1 MPYLKNLFDQKV
13 VLVLDDQS
21 TSRSIL
27 SQIVK
32 SIHDDIRVHEEASP
46 IAALNWAKSN
56 VVDLVMVDY
65 SMPEMNGI
73 DFISKLRALS
83 GYDNVPSIMITM
95 NTDLETRHIAL
106 ESGVTDFLTKPVNR
120 FECSARCK
128 NLLTIRHQH
137 QELVGRSRNLEEMVR
152 IATTEIHNREKET
165 LMRLARVG
173 EYKDANTAKH
183 LVRMAIYSRMLAEAV
198 GMSHEDSQILE
209 LSAPLHDIGK
219 IGIPDHI
226 LLKKGPLTSE
236 ETAIMRQHPKIG
248 FDILQDSPSKYLQ
261 KGAEIAIGHHERFDG
276 TGYPNGLAGEAIPL
290 SARIVAIADV
300 FDALTSERPYK
311 KAWSID
317 EAMQYLVQQSNSHF
331 DPHLVNSMLR
341 IRDDIE
347 EVLAQYT
354 DAH

>member
-1 MPYLKNLFDQKV
+1 MPFLNDLFEKKI

-32 SIHDDIRVHEEASP
+32 SIHGEIQVHEEASP

-56 VVDLVMVDY
+56 IADLVMVDY

-73 DFISKLRALS
+73 EFIRSLRSLPDYAQI
-83 GYDNVPSIMITM
+83 PTIMITV

-137 QELVGRSRNLEEMVR
+137 QELVGRSRNLEEMVKL
-152 IATTEIHNREKET
+152 ATSEILNREKET

-173 EYKDANTAKH
+173 EFKDANTAKH
-183 LVRMAIYSRMLAEAV
+183 LVRMSIYSRMLAEAI
-198 GMSHEDSQILE
+198 GMSREEAELIE

-219 IGIPDHI
+219 IGIPDNI
-226 LLKKGPLTSE
+226 LLKKGPLTE
-236 ETAIMRQHPKIG
+236 EESAIMRRHPQIG

-261 KGAEIAIGHHERFDG
+261 KGAEIAIGHHERYDG
-276 TGYPNGLAGEAIPL
+276 TGYPNALAGDAIPL
-290 SARIVAIADV
+290 AARIVAIADV
-300 FDALTSERPYK
+300 FDALTSARPYK
-311 KAWSID
+311 QAWSID
-317 EAMQYLVQQSNSHF
+317 AAMQYLIDQSNSHF
-331 DPHLVNSMLR
+331 DPLLVKAMLS
-341 IRDDIE
+341 IRSAIE
-347 EVLAQYT
+347 KVHATHIDTL
-354 DAH
+354 